1 MSIRPL
7 LPQGHFSS
15 ARLAK
20 SVVVC
25 GAISGAIFLFGIFLI
40 FVYFEYWHEFEA
52 RGLRSAADLWMASAS
67 SGDKGFLDFL
77 RQCPFLVYLGVF
89 GAGGVF
95 GVGHY
100 LFVRFRRS
108 TNIDQSEQVGTS
120 NGG

>member
-7 LPQGHFSS
+7 LPQDQFSS

-40 FVYFEYWHEFEA
+40 FVYMEYWHEFEA

-67 SGDKGFLDFL
+67 SGDNGFLDFL
-77 RQCPFLVYLGVF
+77 RQCPVLVYLGVF

-108 TNIDQSEQVGTS
+108 MNINQSEQAGTS